1 MARPRGT
8 WADKRFREALNVAI
22 SEETTDGIKKLR
34 AIATKLV
41 DCAVA
46 GESWAVK
53 EVADRLDG
61 KPAQDINVDASVTHE
76 LANLTDAELAAR
88 IKRELGSLAGR
99 GSAATG
105 EGKLH

>member
-8 WADKRFREALNVAI
+8 WADKRFREALNIAVN
-22 SEETTDGIKKLR
+22 EETAGGIKKLR

-41 DCAVA
+41 DCAMA
-46 GESWAVK
+46 GESWAVQQ
-53 EVADRLDG
+53 VADRLDG
-61 KPAQDINVDASVTHE
+61 RPAQDINVDASVTHE
-76 LANLTDAELAAR
+76 LANLTDGELAAR

-99 GSAATG
+99 GGKETG